1 MTLASSAAPPRAL
14 KIWASGSDIY
24 IEIPG
29 ANGHS
34 PYITR
39 YNFDSRGIA
48 LLLELVGAHRCDYDY
63 QGDVPNDYRYSLN
76 SPDLNPT
83 GPGDAIQQASADR
96 ALLAL
101 KASLRK

>member
-29 ANGHS
+29 HNGKA

-39 YNFDSRGIA
+39 YNYDSRGVH
-48 LLLELVGAHRCDYDY
+48 LLLELIGAHRCDYDY
-63 QGDVPNDYRYSLN
+63 IDTVPNDYRSN
-76 SPDLNPT
+76 FNT
-83 GPGDAIQQASADR
+83 GPGDAVQQASADR

-101 KASLRK
+101 KAILRK

>member
-1 MTLASSAAPPRAL
+1 MTISSSGAPPRAL

-29 ANGHS
+29 YQGKQ

-39 YNFDSRGIA
+39 YNFDSRGIS

-63 QGDVPNDYRYSLN
+63 VDTVPNDYRSN
-76 SPDLNPT
+76 FNK
-83 GPGDAIQQASADR
+83 GPGDPLQQASADR
-96 ALLAL
+96 AILAL
-101 KASLRK
+101 KSSLRK